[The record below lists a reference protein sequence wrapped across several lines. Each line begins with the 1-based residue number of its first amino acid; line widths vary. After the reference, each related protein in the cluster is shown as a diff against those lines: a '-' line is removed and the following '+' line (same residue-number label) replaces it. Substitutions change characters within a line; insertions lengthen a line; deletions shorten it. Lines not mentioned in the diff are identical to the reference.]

1 MEGIRKFDI
10 DSTSCYLCL
19 VSVCWL
25 NGVSHFWHH
34 FYLHQSELL
43 NPVLSHFVAW
53 TVKSF
58 NQMHVYWMLSSWDGH
73 FRCGKCWYDGNSSQT
88 CRECGG
94 FPLQRPCP
102 ICDGRCKKIWTR
114 NVKSVRTVIELNKT
128 PCWALGPLSSF
139 ISMFCIPFLTHL
151 GFF

>member
-1 MEGIRKFDI
+1 MTVPVAIYVLYLFVDWMVSLISDI
-10 DSTSCYLCL
+10 IFTYINQNL
-19 VSVCWL
+19 
-25 NGVSHFWHH
+25 F
-34 FYLHQSELL
+34 

-128 PCWALGPLSSF
+128 PCWVLGPLPSF